1 MAGSNFLVCGRTF
14 GCQKNHVTMLII
26 GCWEIECQVRGMK
39 SLCVIPR
46 DWAVNVIKRMKNLTK
61 ITAHNEFAQFFKALS
76 VFYFEF
82 QSVYM
87 SSTSGIILF
96 HCV

>member
-26 GCWEIECQVRGMK
+26 GCWEIECQVRSMK

-46 DWAVNVIKRMKNLTK
+46 DWAVNVIKRM
-61 ITAHNEFAQFFKALS
+61 
-76 VFYFEF
+76 
-82 QSVYM
+82 
-87 SSTSGIILF
+87 
-96 HCV
+96 